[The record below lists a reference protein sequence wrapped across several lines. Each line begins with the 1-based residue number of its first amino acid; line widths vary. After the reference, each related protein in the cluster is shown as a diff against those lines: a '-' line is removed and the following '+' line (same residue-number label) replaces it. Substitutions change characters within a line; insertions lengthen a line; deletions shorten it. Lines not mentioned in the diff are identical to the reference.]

1 MLSPNNE
8 DRWNAGRHLVTAARS
23 SVDNNVEKSNVHGQ
37 RNDDD
42 DDVCLVHSSR
52 RACQQN
58 RDDYTITRAAAAA
71 DDDDDSL
78 VVDRSHGHQS
88 GVAVDSSHLPLTF
101 SSRRHVHQHDV
112 IRANGTD

>member
-8 DRWNAGRHLVTAARS
+8 DRWNTGRHLVTAAAADRS
-23 SVDNNVEKSNVHGQ
+23 SADNNVEKSHVHGR
-37 RNDDD
+37 RN
-42 DDVCLVHSSR
+42 DDVCLAHSSR

-58 RDDYTITRAAAAA
+58 RADYTITRAAA
-71 DDDDDSL
+71 D
-78 VVDRSHGHQS
+78 DRSHGHQS